1 MRATLVAMALVFAC
15 GSTVRIAQGQALVS
29 SWHPAPRVEHSPFA
43 RSSSRIN
50 AWYAEPLDSSTLA
63 ERFVGGLILGGVA
76 GLAAAERFDNEPVV
90 IAYAVGSAA
99 GVLLAT
105 AARESPRP
113 VTILLG
119 TALGAVPLLA
129 IAAAEREGPFA
140 VPILLVGAVTTP
152 ILGAV
157 GQRW

>member
-1 MRATLVAMALVFAC
+1 MLLVIAT
-15 GSTVRIAQGQALVS
+15 GTTPRIGGGQALAS
-29 SWHPAPRVEHSPFA
+29 SWHPAPRTEHSPLPRSPA
-43 RSSSRIN
+43 RIDAR
-50 AWYAEPLDSSTLA
+50 YVEPPARSTLA

-119 TALGAVPLLA
+119 TALGALPLLA
-129 IAAAEREGPFA
+129 IASAERDGPFA
-140 VPILLVGAVTTP
+140 VQILLVGAVTTP
-152 ILGAV
+152 LLGAV